1 MGDNVSQRLSPC
13 SDEVIVLNATGTAAV
28 ISLRYLEADGF
39 GGMSGLPRSLRDP
52 MTLSL
57 DRKDF
62 EQQQQQQQL
71 MQQGGG
77 VQQALT
83 KVQACKDG
91 HTGSQVSP
99 SAMTPLPSISC
110 SMCYC
115 TCCVLMSVH

>member
-1 MGDNVSQRLSPC
+1 MIELPH

-28 ISLRYLEADGF
+28 ISLRYLETDSI
-39 GGMSGLPRSLRDP
+39 GGISGLPKSLRDP

-62 EQQQQQQQL
+62 EQQQQQQQ

-77 VQQALT
+77 DKAPG

-91 HTGSQVSP
+91 HTGSQVSQ
-99 SAMTPLPSISC
+99 SISLA
-110 SMCYC
+110 SP
-115 TCCVLMSVH
+115 T